1 MKRTLSMQLLRRKR
15 FNCEIS
21 PIAST
26 SYVGED
32 KTSLQGSQTA
42 DVVFLDGDWRE
53 YPFKIEPV

>member
-1 MKRTLSMQLLRRKR
+1 MQLLRRKR